1 MWSLSQFFG
10 EELMRRCCVVRLIL
24 IGVSVLAL
32 AGCGAVTTPTPPP
45 TSTQAPVATPVREVV
60 LTLGSWRPEDVEQMS
75 RILAKFHAQYPSIT
89 IKFDPTSAPDY
100 DAALEAQLKAGT
112 GPDVMYLRSFSISRN
127 LFNQGFLESLS
138 DVSGVKDYFQPAMLA
153 PWAAE
158 DGVVYGV
165 PFIATSHG
173 VYYNQDIFDQLDLKV
188 PQTWAELLATAQK
201 IENAG
206 IIPFANATGDAWTV
220 AELMFMNLAPN
231 FLGGREGRQQ
241 YLNGERCFNDALMV
255 SAFQALK
262 DLAPFLPP
270 NQEQL
275 TYADSQQLF
284 LQGKAAMWLDGSW
297 DIPFF
302 VAQQPTFRW
311 SVFAPPPP
319 QGQRGYV
326 TFHLDAGL
334 GLNAASKYKAEAR
347 TFLAWMAEPTSG
359 ALLANELPGFF
370 PMQQGLPPLQD
381 EHATAFL
388 DLNEGRGTDV
398 RFAWEKLRDGS
409 PDAYNL
415 IKDNAVQVINGQ
427 VTPQQAADALQA
439 GLAKWYPPAQQCPP

>member
-1 MWSLSQFFG
+1 ML
-10 EELMRRCCVVRLIL
+10 RRLVVRLIL
-24 IGVSVLAL
+24 IGVGVLAL
-32 AGCGAVTTPTPPP
+32 TGCGSATTSTPLP
-45 TSTQAPVATPVREVV
+45 TSPPAPAATPVREVV

-75 RILAKFHAQYPSIT
+75 RILAKFHAQHPSIT

-112 GPDVMYLRSFSISRN
+112 GPDLMYLRSFSISRN
-127 LFNQGFLESLS
+127 LFNQGFLDQLNE
-138 DVSGVKDYFQPAMLA
+138 VSGVKEHFQPAMLA
-153 PWAAE
+153 AWATE
-158 DGVVYGV
+158 TGVVYGV

-173 VYYNQDIFDQLDLKV
+173 IYYNQDIFDQLNLKV
-188 PQTWAELLATAQK
+188 PQTWAELLAAAQK

-206 IIPFANATGDAWTV
+206 TIPFANATGDAWTV
-220 AELMFMNLAPN
+220 AELMFMNLVPN
-231 FLGGREGRQQ
+231 FVGGREGRRQ
-241 YLNGERCFNDALMV
+241 YLNGERCFNDAQMV
-255 SAFQALK
+255 AAFQALK

-270 NQEQL
+270 NQAQL
-275 TYADSQQLF
+275 TYVDSQQLF
-284 LQGKAAMWLDGSW
+284 LQGKAALWLGGSW

-302 VAQQPTFRW
+302 EAQRPAFRW

-319 QGQRGYV
+319 QGQPGYV

-347 TFLAWMAEPTSG
+347 TFLAWVAEPAAG

-370 PMQQGLPPLQD
+370 PMQQGLPLLQD

-388 DLNEGRGTDV
+388 KLNEGRGTDV

-415 IKDNAVQVINGQ
+415 ILDNSVKVINGQ

-439 GLAKWYPPAQQCPP
+439 GLAKWYPPAQQCQP

>member
-1 MWSLSQFFG
+1 ML
-10 EELMRRCCVVRLIL
+10 RCCIVRLIL
-24 IGVSVLAL
+24 IGVSAIAL
-32 AGCGAVTTPTPPP
+32 AGCGAVTTPTPSPSP
-45 TSTQAPVATPVREVV
+45 TPTQTLAATPVREVV
-60 LTLGSWRPEDVEQMS
+60 LTLGSWRPEDVEQMTQ
-75 RILAKFHAQYPSIT
+75 ILAKFHAEYPSIT

-100 DAALEAQLKAGT
+100 DAALDAQLKAGT
-112 GPDVMYLRSFSISRN
+112 GPDLMYLRSFSVSRN
-127 LFNQGFLESLS
+127 LFNQGFLEPLN
-138 DVSGVKDYFQPAMLA
+138 DISGVKDHFQSAMLA
-153 PWAAE
+153 PWATD

-173 VYYNQDIFDQLDLKV
+173 VYYNQDIFDRLKLEV
-188 PQTWAELLATAQK
+188 PQTWPELLTAAQK
-201 IENAG
+201 IEKAG

-220 AELMFMNLAPN
+220 AELMFMNLAPS

-241 YLNGERCFNDALMV
+241 YLNGERCFNDAPMV
-255 SAFQALK
+255 ATFQALK

-275 TYADSQQLF
+275 KYVDSQQLF
-284 LQGKAAMWLDGSW
+284 LQGKASMWLDGSW

-302 VAQQPTFRW
+302 EAQQPAFQW

-319 QGQRGYV
+319 QGQPGYV

-334 GLNAASKYKAEAR
+334 GLNAASKYKTEAR
-347 TFLAWMAEPTSG
+347 TFLEWIAKPTSG

-381 EHATAFL
+381 GHATAFL
-388 DLNEGRGTDV
+388 KLNEGRGTDV

-415 IKDNAVQVINGQ
+415 IMDNAVKVINGQ
-427 VTPQQAADALQA
+427 VMPQQAADALQA
-439 GLAKWYPPAQQCPP
+439 GLAKWYLPAQQCQP

>member
-1 MWSLSQFFG
+1 MLRRFF
-10 EELMRRCCVVRLIL
+10 LRLIL
-24 IGVSVLAL
+24 IGVCVLAL
-32 AGCGAVTTPTPPP
+32 TGCGATTTPTPLP
-45 TSTQAPVATPVREVV
+45 TSTRTPVATPVREVV

-75 RILAKFHAQYPSIT
+75 RILAKFHAQYPAIM

-112 GPDVMYLRSFSISRN
+112 GPDLMYLRSFSISRN
-127 LFNQGFLESLS
+127 LFNQGFLEPLNA
-138 DVSGVKDYFQPAMLA
+138 VSGVRDNFQPAMLT
-153 PWAAE
+153 PWAIE
-158 DGVVYGV
+158 TGVVYGV

-173 VYYNQDIFDQLDLKV
+173 IYYNQDIFDQLNLKV
-188 PQTWAELLATAQK
+188 PQTWAELLTAAQK
-201 IENAG
+201 IKNAG
-206 IIPFANATGDAWTV
+206 TVPFANATGDAWTA

-231 FLGGREGRQQ
+231 FVGGREGRQQ
-241 YLNGERCFNDALMV
+241 YLNGERCFNDAQMV
-255 SAFQALK
+255 AAFQALK

-275 TYADSQQLF
+275 KYVDSQQLF
-284 LQGKAAMWLDGSW
+284 LQGKAAMLLDGSW

-302 VAQQPTFRW
+302 EAQRPTFRW

-319 QGQRGYV
+319 QGQPGYV

-334 GLNAASKYKAEAR
+334 GLNSASKYKAEAR
-347 TFLAWMAEPTSG
+347 TFLEWMAEPAAG

-370 PMQQGLPPLQD
+370 PMQQGLPLLQD

-388 DLNEGRGTDV
+388 KLNEGRGTDV

-415 IKDNAVQVINGQ
+415 ILDNSVKVINGQ
-427 VTPQQAADALQA
+427 VTPQRAADALQA
-439 GLAKWYPPAQQCPP
+439 GLAKWFPPAQQCQP